1 MGMCV
6 HVHSIHVIVCTLVVG
21 VILVLVH
28 MCVCVCVCVCT
39 LSMRLWTPCL
49 PVKMIEE
56 VEERFSEDEIQE
68 LLELVTMV
76 LPDSS
81 GQEAMETESLRTT
94 NKEDG
99 IGT

>member
-1 MGMCV
+1 MCT
-6 HVHSIHVIVCTLVVG
+6 CTFYTCDCVYISRWGDFSASTCVY
-21 VILVLVH
+21 V
-28 MCVCVCVCVCT
+28 CVCVCVCVCT